1 MSVIKKPVITEKY
14 TDLGERLNKYAFIVD
29 KRATKPQIRKEV
41 EELYNVSIVDIRT
54 MIYPGKTKVRYT
66 KRNFISGRTQSFKK
80 AVVTVKEGDTID
92 FYSSI

>member
-14 TDLGERLNKYAFIVD
+14 TELGEKLNQYAFIVD
-29 KRATKPQIRKEV
+29 KRATKPQIKQEI
-41 EELYNVSIVDIRT
+41 EHLYNISIEEIRT

-66 KRNFISGRTQSFKK
+66 KRNFISGRTGSFKK
-80 AVVTVKEGDTID
+80 AVVTLKEGDTID